1 MKLVTRI
8 VAAALIAS
16 PLASPLAAL
25 AQEGLTRDQVKQD
38 LQQVEQ
44 AGYQPSARDAFYPN
58 DIQAAEARVHSGTA
72 YGASPDG
79 TSASG
84 HTTSNMPSGQTPQ

>member
-1 MKLVTRI
+1 MKLVMRI
-8 VAAALIAS
+8 VAAALI
-16 PLASPLAAL
+16 ASPLAAL

-84 HTTSNMPSGQTPQ
+84 HTTWNTPSGQTSQ